1 MRLRLL
7 PLLALLSL
15 SALAAACAPN
25 RIPGTEVPDSKEN
38 RAVYEVI
45 RQYAEAL
52 RRKDAG
58 AILNLVSPDYYDG
71 SGTPD
76 PGDDVTRETLERS
89 LASDLSK
96 VEAVMLEM
104 GVKKIDV
111 VGDEARAEVF
121 YDAAYRVTTPA
132 GPIAK
137 RPSDLSEMRFRKVK
151 GTWKISAGL

>member
-1 MRLRLL
+1 MRLRPL
-7 PLLALLSL
+7 PLLALLL
-15 SALAAACAPN
+15 ACAPS

-76 PGDDVTRETLERS
+76 PGDDVTREILEKY
-89 LASDLSK
+89 LATDLSK
-96 VEAVMLEM
+96 VESVMLEM

-111 VGDEARAEVF
+111 TGDTATAEVF

-137 RPSDLSEMRFRKVK
+137 RPSDLSQMRFRKLN
-151 GTWKISAGL
+151 GAWRISSGL

>member
-7 PLLALLSL
+7 PLLALL
-15 SALAAACAPN
+15 AACAPS
-25 RIPGTEVPDSKEN
+25 RIPGTDVADSKEN

-52 RRKDAG
+52 RKKDA
-58 AILNLVSPDYYDG
+58 ARILDLVAPDYYDG

-76 PGDDVTRETLERS
+76 PGDDVTRETLEKN
-89 LASDLSK
+89 LAADLAK
-96 VEAVMLEM
+96 VEAVGLDL

-111 VGDEARAEVF
+111 VGDEARAEIF
-121 YDAAYRVTTPA
+121 YDAAYRVVTPG

-137 RPSDLSEMRFRKVK
+137 RPSDLSQMRFRKL
-151 GTWKISAGL
+151 GGIWKISAGL